1 MNTSEIQQSVETVV
15 NSITQLGID
24 MGIPFDVVPDKSV
37 SIKWAIAN
45 LQCHVQWAIF
55 IITLAVG
62 MFNNLI
68 RSSLGSVRQCMLFLF
83 LKKCFI
89 VFIRLPMLFMYLT
102 YDFLMYVYTRGYKK
116 FYGWGIHLFT
126 GRFGAG
132 KTSCVVYLARK

>member
-1 MNTSEIQQSVETVV
+1 MNEIQQSVETVV

-24 MGIPFDVVPDKSV
+24 MGIPFDVVPDGV

-68 RSSLGSVRQCMLFLF
+68 RSSLGSVR
-83 LKKCFI
+83 
-89 VFIRLPMLFMYLT
+89 
-102 YDFLMYVYTRGYKK
+102 
-116 FYGWGIHLFT
+116 
-126 GRFGAG
+126 
-132 KTSCVVYLARK
+132 